1 MIRVTTAPRA
11 PEPDVRIPNRSAAV
25 ASPRA
30 SLKMPVRLDEIPI
43 DSWMTRG
50 SRPRA
55 IATKNS
61 DSIWEIALARAIGLT
76 VERAFLPTF
85 TIIEYNRT
93 PIAPISATKKNDQIR
108 GCHVDGKM
116 PPT

>member
-1 MIRVTTAPRA
+1 MRVTMAPRA
-11 PEPDVRIPNRSAAV
+11 PEPDVRIANRSAAV
-25 ASPRA
+25 APPRA
-30 SLKMPVRLDEIPI
+30 SLKIPVRLDEIPI

-50 SRPRA
+50 NRPRA

-85 TIIEYNRT
+85 TIMEYSKT
-93 PIAPISATKKNDQIR
+93 PIAPISAIKKNAQMR
-108 GCHVDGKM
+108 GCQVDGKM